1 MNEINRDKN
10 SALALVSGGLDSQL
24 AAKLIDDQGVEVTG
38 INFKTGF
45 TSEGDKELFTQIEK
59 DIGVEIR
66 TLQVDEEK
74 YLEIIKN
81 PKHGYGSAMNPCL
94 DCRILVLKEA
104 RRYMQEISADF
115 VVTGEV
121 LGQRPMT
128 QRKDTLDLIKRE
140 SELGEKLLRPLSAK
154 LMDPT
159 LPEKQGWINRE
170 DLLDLSG
177 RSRKK
182 QLELADQY
190 GINHYSQPAG
200 GCLLTE
206 PEFGHRVKEVFDHKG
221 RKRTTL
227 EDLKLLKYGRH
238 FRLPD
243 GSKAVIG
250 RNEEENEK
258 LKNLLD
264 DGFWHLEL
272 DGVLGPSTVIR
283 GEPSERDLVLAARL
297 TARYSQGRDRD
308 AVEAV
313 IEKNGERKNCK
324 IEPINR
330 DSGLVDELM
339 IEWSN

>member
-1 MNEINRDKN
+1 MNETNKDKH

-24 AAKLIDDQGVEVTG
+24 AAKLIHDQGVEVTG
-38 INFKTGF
+38 VNFKTGF
-45 TSEGDKELFTQIEK
+45 TSEGDAKLFTQIEK

-66 TLQVDEEK
+66 TLPVDEEK

-81 PKHGYGSAMNPCL
+81 PEHGYGSAMNPCL

-104 RRYMQEISADF
+104 KSYMQEVSADF
-115 VVTGEV
+115 VITGEV
-121 LGQRPMT
+121 MGQRPMT

-140 SELGEKLLRPLSAK
+140 SGLDEQLLRPLSAK

-159 LPEKQGWINRE
+159 LPEKKGWINRE
-170 DLLDLSG
+170 ELLDLSG

-182 QLELADQY
+182 QLELAERY

-206 PEFGHRVKEVFDHKG
+206 PEFGHRIKEVFDHRG
-221 RKRTTL
+221 RRRTTL

-258 LKNLLD
+258 LKTFV
-264 DGFWHLEL
+264 DGESWHLEL
-272 DGVLGPSTVIR
+272 DGVLGPSTIIK
-283 GEPSERDLVLAARL
+283 GEASEKELVLAARL

-308 AVEAV
+308 AVDAV
-313 IEKNGERKNCK
+313 IVKNGEKERCK
-324 IEPINR
+324 VEPINR
-330 DSGLVDELM
+330 DSGLIDELM
-339 IEWSN
+339 IEWTN

>member
-1 MNEINRDKN
+1 MNKADREMH
-10 SALALVSGGLDSQL
+10 SALALVSSGLDSQL
-24 AAKLIDDQGVEVTG
+24 AAKLIDEQGVEVTG

-45 TSEGDKELFTQIEK
+45 TSEGDEELFAQIEE
-59 DIGVEIR
+59 DLGIEIR
-66 TLQVDEEK
+66 TLSVDEEK
-74 YLEIIKN
+74 YLGIIKD
-81 PKHGYGSAMNPCL
+81 PEYGYGSAMNPCL
-94 DCRILVLKEA
+94 DCRTLVLREA
-104 RRYMQEISADF
+104 KKYMQEVSADF

-121 LGQRPMT
+121 MGQRPMT

-206 PEFGHRVKEVFDHKG
+206 QEFGHRIREVFDHKS
-221 RKRTTL
+221 REETTIQ
-227 EDLKLLKYGRH
+227 DLKLLKYGRH
-238 FRLPD
+238 FRLPN
-243 GSKAVIG
+243 GAKAIIG
-250 RNEEENEK
+250 RNEKENK
-258 LKNLLD
+258 DLQ
-264 DGFWHLEL
+264 GFSGEDLWRLEL
-272 DGVLGPSTVIR
+272 DSVLGPTTIIK
-283 GEPSERDLVLAARL
+283 GEPGEEEVVLAARL

-308 AVEAV
+308 TVEAV
-313 IEKNGERKNCK
+313 IDKNGEKKNCK
-324 IEPINR
+324 VEPMNR
-330 DSGLVDELM
+330 DSGLIDELM
-339 IEWSN
+339 VEWSN

>member
-1 MNEINRDKN
+1 MNKVNKDTP

-45 TSEGDKELFTQIEK
+45 TSEGDEDLFTQIEK
-59 DIGVEIR
+59 DIGIEIR
-66 TLQVDEEK
+66 TLPVDEEK

-81 PKHGYGSAMNPCL
+81 PEHGYGSAMNPCL

-104 RRYMQEISADF
+104 KKYMQEVSADF
-115 VVTGEV
+115 VITGEV
-121 LGQRPMT
+121 MGQRPMT

-140 SELGEKLLRPLSAK
+140 SGLGEKLLRPLSAK

-159 LPEKQGWINRE
+159 LPEKQSWINRGE
-170 DLLDLSG
+170 LLDLSG

-182 QLELADQY
+182 QLELAERY

-206 PEFGHRVKEVFDHKG
+206 PEFGHRIEEVFDHKG

-258 LKNLLD
+258 LKNFA
-264 DGFWHLEL
+264 DGSLWHLEL
-272 DGVLGPSTVIR
+272 DGVLGPSTIIK
-283 GEPSERDLVLAARL
+283 GEPSEKEVVLAARL

-308 AVEAV
+308 TVDAV
-313 IEKNGERKNCK
+313 IVKNGERKNCK
-324 IEPINR
+324 VEPINR
-330 DSGLVDELM
+330 DSGLIDELM

>member
-1 MNEINRDKN
+1 MSEIERKMP

-38 INFKTGF
+38 LNFKTGF
-45 TSEGDKELFTQIEK
+45 TSEGDAELFRQIEK
-59 DIGVEIR
+59 DIGIEIR
-66 TLQVDEEK
+66 TLPVDEEK

-81 PKHGYGSAMNPCL
+81 PEHGYGSAMNPCL

-104 RRYMQEISADF
+104 KRYMQEVSADF
-115 VVTGEV
+115 VITGEV
-121 LGQRPMT
+121 MGQRPMT

-140 SELGEKLLRPLSAK
+140 SGLDEKLLRPLSAK

-170 DLLDLSG
+170 ELLDLSG

-206 PEFGHRVKEVFDHKG
+206 PEFGHRIKEVFDHKG
-221 RKRTTL
+221 RERTTL
-227 EDLKLLKYGRH
+227 KDLKLLKYGRH

-258 LKNLLD
+258 LKD
-264 DGFWHLEL
+264 FADGGVWLLEL
-272 DGVLGPSTVIR
+272 DGVLGPSTIITE
-283 GEPSERDLVLAARL
+283 EPSEKEVALAARL

-308 AVEAV
+308 TVDAV
-313 IEKNGERKNCK
+313 IMKNGERKNCK
-324 IEPINR
+324 VEPINR
-330 DSGLVDELM
+330 DSDLIDELM